1 MKNSIKLFALAAL
14 LGLGGCHEPD
24 ELTPSVVDQ
33 GLNTISAQFAT
44 GEYKHDPLAK
54 FTAAVTEGQERIVI
68 DVPYYYPE
76 NSSNTTS
83 ITQMRVTA
91 NLDDNCFITPMLGVL
106 DLTKENWFTLTR
118 VDGSKRNFCVTGN
131 IKKSDKCEIISF
143 ATDEP
148 AIQGVI
154 DNDRNTMTFRR

>member
-44 GEYKHDPLAK
+44 GEYKNDPLAK

-76 NSSNTTS
+76 NSSNTTP
-83 ITQMRVTA
+83 ITQIDR
-91 NLDDNCFITPMLGVL
+91 
-106 DLTKENWFTLTR
+106 
-118 VDGSKRNFCVTGN
+118 
-131 IKKSDKCEIISF
+131 KS
-143 ATDEP
+143 
-148 AIQGVI
+148 VV
-154 DNDRNTMTFRR
+154 

>member
-44 GEYKHDPLAK
+44 GEYKNDPLAK

-83 ITQMRVTA
+83 IRCASRLIWMTTVSSRR
-91 NLDDNCFITPMLGVL
+91 CLGY
-106 DLTKENWFTLTR
+106 W
-118 VDGSKRNFCVTGN
+118 
-131 IKKSDKCEIISF
+131 I
-143 ATDEP
+143 
-148 AIQGVI
+148 
-154 DNDRNTMTFRR
+154 

>member
-1 MKNSIKLFALAAL
+1 M
-14 LGLGGCHEPD
+14 
-24 ELTPSVVDQ
+24 
-33 GLNTISAQFAT
+33 
-44 GEYKHDPLAK
+44 
-54 FTAAVTEGQERIVI
+54 I

-154 DNDRNTMTFRR
+154 DNDRNTISLITVDDLSSVTAQVILSPHATISPDPAVAANYEGEGVKFTAYGA

>member
-44 GEYKHDPLAK
+44 GEYKNDPLAK

-68 DVPYYYPE
+68 ASRLIWMTTV
-76 NSSNTTS
+76 SS
-83 ITQMRVTA
+83 
-91 NLDDNCFITPMLGVL
+91 
-106 DLTKENWFTLTR
+106 
-118 VDGSKRNFCVTGN
+118 
-131 IKKSDKCEIISF
+131 
-143 ATDEP
+143 
-148 AIQGVI
+148 
-154 DNDRNTMTFRR
+154 RRCSERWI